1 MNRLR
6 NLGRRR
12 QMHAGS
18 RCGDLKPTRVESN
31 EFSGLK
37 TSLNLPL
44 HPLLGLKAAKRR
56 PVLSEFLASP
66 EFALQASAGIR
77 GREIGRVSVLRKG

>member
-1 MNRLR
+1 MR
-6 NLGRRR
+6 
-12 QMHAGS
+12 AGP
-18 RCGDLKPTRVESN
+18 RCGELKPTRVESN

-44 HPLLGLKAAKRR
+44 HAFLGLRAVNRR

-66 EFALQASAGIR
+66 EFALQANAAIG